1 MRRYCI
7 VSKLTEK
14 SIVFVAISFLMMG
27 GLIAGLALP
36 PKLVLLALGLTAL
49 TFVVVFA
56 VAVYMALTCGSV
68 RSALVIVMVAL
79 WGLALVLAFTTI
91 GSPAT
96 DAFAVAVAFGWCVL
110 AMFAVNEEVNIHYAR
125 KGQ

>member
-1 MRRYCI
+1 M
-7 VSKLTEK
+7 V
-14 SIVFVAISFLMMG
+14 
-27 GLIAGLALP
+27 
-36 PKLVLLALGLTAL
+36 LGLMVLAY
-49 TFVVVFA
+49 VAVFA
-56 VAVYMALTCGSV
+56 VTLDMPRTCGSV